1 MKIFEARFFSN
12 EEVFPNEV
20 FQYCETKKRRRISW
34 CPPRFLFRTL
44 FDLKK
49 FLKHNSVPL
58 RNVSVLWD
66 FSGEKNFQR
75 TVMIHLALLCPKN
88 FDINNF
94 LKHKR
99 VPLRN
104 ASVLWAKKTDED
116 PDAHPLSF
124 FWGFS
129 VSKVFWNTEGFLYKT
144 FRYCETNNIEAQW
157 WCPPPFLSLTFFD
170 IKMFL

>member
-88 FDINNF
+88 FDINKF

-124 FWGFS
+124 FE
-129 VSKVFWNTEGFLYKT
+129 V
-144 FRYCETNNIEAQW
+144 FRYQKFSETQKGSSTKRFGTVKQTISKHNGDVR
-157 WCPPPFLSLTFFD
+157 PLFYP
-170 IKMFL
+170 